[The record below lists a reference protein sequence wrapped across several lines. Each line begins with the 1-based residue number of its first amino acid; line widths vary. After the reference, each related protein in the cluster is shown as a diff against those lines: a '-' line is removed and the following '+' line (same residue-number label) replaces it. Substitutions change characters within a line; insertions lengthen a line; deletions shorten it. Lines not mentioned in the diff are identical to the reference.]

1 MSELQISRRK
11 LLKASAA
18 GAVAASTVSA
28 PSLLMAKEA
37 KAAQDTSKIRD
48 FDMIKAFYANYPKKL
63 AAVRAKLGRPLTLT
77 EKLLFVHLYHPES
90 LTEFKR
96 GQDYI
101 ELRPDRAGTHDIG
114 GPMAILQFLTSGKE
128 RIALPAA
135 LVADHLVTAQT
146 GVRKDLQIADRDNV
160 ETYSFLRDVSRRYGF
175 DFWPAGT
182 GICHQVFLENYDFPG
197 AMMLVTDSHTPTA
210 GGMGMLAIGVG
221 GADLV
226 DALMGMEWELKMPKI
241 IGVKLTGKL
250 SGWVSAKDVILKLS
264 GILSTKGGTNSIIE
278 FFGDGCQQLSCTGG
292 QGHDLQHGCR
302 SGCHH
307 LRLPVRL
314 FDGSLSERHG
324 PRCCSRH
331 GQGRCRR
338 SAR

>member
-197 AMMLVTDSHTPTA
+197 AMMLPC
-210 GGMGMLAIGVG
+210 LRQ
-221 GADLV
+221 L
-226 DALMGMEWELKMPKI
+226 PQ
-241 IGVKLTGKL
+241 L
-250 SGWVSAKDVILKLS
+250 SG
-264 GILSTKGGTNSIIE
+264 
-278 FFGDGCQQLSCTGG
+278 
-292 QGHDLQHGCR
+292 R
-302 SGCHH
+302 
-307 LRLPVRL
+307 P
-314 FDGSLSERHG
+314 
-324 PRCCSRH
+324 
-331 GQGRCRR
+331 
-338 SAR
+338 